1 MTKLN
6 SVEVLK
12 TKRFVVRKSLIGK
25 NVVFSFTNKKGVN
38 VKYNHDKV
46 YEIMKSKLENLP
58 CFQKYKNM
66 KVKFLKNAKI
76 WIVQRINSQQIV
88 FSHSS
93 KSECYEWI
101 FKTVH
106 YA

>member
-1 MTKLN
+1 MNDKCSNGFCEFDSHT
-6 SVEVLK
+6 
-12 TKRFVVRKSLIGK
+12 T
-25 NVVFSFTNKKGVN
+25 TNKL
-38 VKYNHDKV
+38 KYR
-46 YEIMKSKLENLP
+46 
-58 CFQKYKNM
+58 NM

-76 WIVQRINSQQIV
+76 WIVQLVNSQQIV

-93 KSECYEWI
+93 KSECYEYI

>member
-1 MTKLN
+1 MNDKCSNGFCEFDSHT
-6 SVEVLK
+6 
-12 TKRFVVRKSLIGK
+12 T
-25 NVVFSFTNKKGVN
+25 TNK
-38 VKYNHDKV
+38 
-46 YEIMKSKLENLP
+46 L
-58 CFQKYKNM
+58 KYKIM

-76 WIVQRINSQQIV
+76 WIVQRVNSQQIV